1 MNRTTGILIV
11 IILLSIGFNIALW
24 FGNTSNPTQIKNT
37 PVVEKTTDKTAT
49 KTSSP
54 DSLNTQEQTL
64 KQDEELPSN
73 LNIAPLRRLLKNGEY
88 IELGRRLRDALR
100 VLPNNT
106 ELLLMEA
113 EFIAKTQPL
122 SEAILNY
129 YSLLD
134 RPFDPNTHKYIQDKI
149 DELSSHGVLQLQ
161 KSQQWDMLAQFMEPL
176 FQRVPD
182 NKTYILTLAEA
193 YGQQENFS
201 LMESVLA
208 SLDELDPQAIT
219 LKNQMYAN
227 QQRPANTSEFLP
239 TTQDRSNSSKQT
251 DSVALIRSRDHFLVD
266 ITIEQT
272 PVRLLIDTGASI
284 TALSA
289 RTVDRLTEK
298 YDAEFL
304 GVFQVSTASGVIDAP
319 MVAFREL
326 QLGKFTFSDLPVI
339 VLPSDPF
346 DEAEGLLGMNVL
358 RAFDFKIDQKTP
370 ALQLRQF

>member
-1 MNRTTGILIV
+1 
-11 IILLSIGFNIALW
+11 
-24 FGNTSNPTQIKNT
+24 
-37 PVVEKTTDKTAT
+37 
-49 KTSSP
+49 
-54 DSLNTQEQTL
+54 
-64 KQDEELPSN
+64 
-73 LNIAPLRRLLKNGEY
+73 
-88 IELGRRLRDALR
+88 
-100 VLPNNT
+100 
-106 ELLLMEA
+106 
-113 EFIAKTQPL
+113 
-122 SEAILNY
+122 
-129 YSLLD
+129 
-134 RPFDPNTHKYIQDKI
+134 
-149 DELSSHGVLQLQ
+149 
-161 KSQQWDMLAQFMEPL
+161 
-176 FQRVPD
+176 
-182 NKTYILTLAEA
+182 
-193 YGQQENFS
+193 
-201 LMESVLA
+201 
-208 SLDELDPQAIT
+208 
-219 LKNQMYAN
+219 MYAN